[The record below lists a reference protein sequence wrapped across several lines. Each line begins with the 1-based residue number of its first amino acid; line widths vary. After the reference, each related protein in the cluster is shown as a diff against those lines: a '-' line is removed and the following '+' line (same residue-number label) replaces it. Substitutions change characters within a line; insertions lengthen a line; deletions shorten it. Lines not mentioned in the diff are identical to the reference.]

1 MKSISLAIVV
11 VFATIASVRAATGD
25 TIVIGFTASETGK
38 LNADSTP
45 QLRGFQLWRDQV
57 NAAGGMKVGEK
68 QYKVNFASYDDQ
80 SKTDRVQQLYNRL
93 IAEDG
98 ADFLFS
104 PYSSGLTATAAIVS
118 EQNEK
123 IMITTGAAEDKTYK
137 LGNKYLF
144 QMYTPA
150 TQYLVGALDALH
162 SVAPKSR
169 VAIAYKDDPFAKA
182 VISGAIPHAKKLGFE
197 IVFDE
202 AYSPQ
207 TTDFGPIINK
217 IITAN
222 ADAVIGG
229 GHYDD
234 GATLARQVSDRT
246 AALKFVS
253 LLVAP
258 DSPQFAELGT
268 AAVGVTVPSQWAP
281 QVQYKPDFGPRPE
294 DFAKIF
300 RDKFGAEP
308 GYHAAGG
315 YAAGLVL
322 QQAIEKAGSL
332 DTAKVAEALNA
343 TDAGTFYGRI
353 KFATDP
359 AEHGLQVG
367 HQMVI
372 SQWQRGSEGKLAR
385 NVVWPETARTKPL
398 VYPMR

>member
-1 MKSISLAIVV
+1 MKIISIAVVV
-11 VFATIASVRAATGD
+11 VFAAIASVQAATSA

-45 QLRGFQLWRDQV
+45 QLRGFQLWRDQL

-68 QYKVNFASYDDQ
+68 QYKVSFASYDDQ
-80 SKTDRVQQLYNRL
+80 SKSDRVQQLYTRL
-93 IAEDG
+93 ITADG

-137 LGNKYLF
+137 LGNKNLF

-150 TQYLVGALDALH
+150 TQYLVGALDALK

-169 VAIAYKDDPFAKA
+169 VAVAYKDDPFAKA
-182 VISGAIPHAKKLGFE
+182 VISGTVPYAKKLGFE
-197 IVFDE
+197 VVFDE

-217 IITAN
+217 IIAAN
-222 ADAVIGG
+222 ADALIGG

-234 GATLARQVSDRT
+234 GATLARQISDRT
-246 AALKFVS
+246 ADLKFIS

-258 DSPQFAELGT
+258 DSPQFAQLG
-268 AAVGVTVPSQWAP
+268 AAGAGVTVPSQWAP
-281 QVQYKPDFGPRPE
+281 QVQYKPDFGPTPE
-294 DFAKIF
+294 DFTKAFRAKF
-300 RDKFGAEP
+300 DAEP

-332 DTAKVAEALNA
+332 DTAKVADALNGI
-343 TDAGTFYGRI
+343 DAVTFFGRI

-359 AEHGLQVG
+359 AEHGLQAG

-372 SQWQRGSEGKLAR
+372 SQWQRGSEGTLAR
-385 NVVWPETARTKPL
+385 VVVWPETAGTKAL
-398 VYPMR
+398 VYPLR

>member
-1 MKSISLAIVV
+1 MKIITVAAVV
-11 VFATIASVRAATGD
+11 ILAATVSVQAATSD

-57 NAAGGMKVGEK
+57 NAAGGINVGGK
-68 QYKVNFASYDDQ
+68 QYKVKLVSYDDQ
-80 SKTDRVQQLYNRL
+80 SKSDRVQQLYTRL
-93 IAEDG
+93 INQDG

-150 TQYLVGALDALH
+150 TQYLVGALDALQ
-162 SVAPKSR
+162 SAAPKSR
-169 VAIAYKDDPFAKA
+169 VAVAYKDDAFAKA
-182 VISGAIPHAKKLGFE
+182 VISGAIPHAKKLGLE

-217 IITAN
+217 VIAAN
-222 ADAVIGG
+222 ADALIGG

-234 GATLARQVSDRT
+234 GATLARQISDRT

-332 DTAKVAEALNA
+332 DTAKVADTLNA
-343 TDAGTFYGRI
+343 TDAATFFGPI

-367 HQMVI
+367 HQVVI
-372 SQWQRGSEGKLAR
+372 SQWQRGPEGKPAR
-385 NVVWPETARTKPL
+385 EVVWPETAGTKAL

>member
-1 MKSISLAIVV
+1 
-11 VFATIASVRAATGD
+11 
-25 TIVIGFTASETGK
+25 
-38 LNADSTP
+38 
-45 QLRGFQLWRDQV
+45 
-57 NAAGGMKVGEK
+57 MKVGEK
-68 QYKVNFASYDDQ
+68 QYKVNFTSYDDQ
-80 SKTDRVQQLYNRL
+80 SKSDRVQQLYSRL
-93 IAEDG
+93 ITADG

-123 IMITTGAAEDKTYK
+123 IMITTGAAEDKTHK
-137 LGNKYLF
+137 LGNKNLF

-150 TQYLVGALDALH
+150 TQYLVGALDALK

-169 VAIAYKDDPFAKA
+169 VAVAYKDDPFAKA
-182 VISGAIPHAKKLGFE
+182 VISGTVPYAKKLGFE
-197 IVFDE
+197 VVFDE

-217 IITAN
+217 IIAAN
-222 ADAVIGG
+222 ADALIGG

-246 AALKFVS
+246 ADLKFIS

-258 DSPQFAELGT
+258 DSPQFAQLGA

-281 QVQYKPDFGPRPE
+281 QVQYKPDFGPTPE
-294 DFAKIF
+294 DFTKAFRAKF
-300 RDKFGAEP
+300 DAEP

-332 DTAKVAEALNA
+332 DTAKVADALNGI
-343 TDAGTFYGRI
+343 DAVTFFGRI

-385 NVVWPETARTKPL
+385 DVVWPETAGTKAL
-398 VYPMR
+398 VYPLR

>member
-1 MKSISLAIVV
+1 MKIITVAAVVILA
-11 VFATIASVRAATGD
+11 ATASVQAATSD

-45 QLRGFQLWRDQV
+45 QLRGFQLWRDQL

-68 QYKVNFASYDDQ
+68 QYKVSFASYDDQ
-80 SKTDRVQQLYNRL
+80 SKSDRVQQLYTRL
-93 IAEDG
+93 ITADG

-123 IMITTGAAEDKTYK
+123 IMITTGAAEDKTHK
-137 LGNKYLF
+137 LGNKNLF

-150 TQYLVGALDALH
+150 TQYLVGALDALK

-169 VAIAYKDDPFAKA
+169 VAVAYKDDPFAKA
-182 VISGAIPHAKKLGFE
+182 VISGTVPYAKKLGFE
-197 IVFDE
+197 VVFDE

-217 IITAN
+217 IIAAN
-222 ADAVIGG
+222 ADALIGG

-246 AALKFVS
+246 ADLKFIS

-258 DSPQFAELGT
+258 DSPQFAQLGA

-281 QVQYKPDFGPRPE
+281 QVQYKPDFGPTPE
-294 DFAKIF
+294 DFTKAFRAKF
-300 RDKFGAEP
+300 DAEP

-332 DTAKVAEALNA
+332 DTAKVADALNGI
-343 TDAGTFYGRI
+343 DAVTFFGRI

-385 NVVWPETARTKPL
+385 DVVWPETAGTKAL
-398 VYPMR
+398 VYPLR

>member
-1 MKSISLAIVV
+1 MKIITVAAVVILA
-11 VFATIASVRAATGD
+11 ATASVQAATSD

-38 LNADSTP
+38 LNANSTP

-57 NAAGGMKVGEK
+57 NAAGGINVGGK
-68 QYKVNFASYDDQ
+68 QYKVKLVSYDDQ
-80 SKTDRVQQLYNRL
+80 SKSDRVQQLYTRL
-93 IAEDG
+93 IAQDG

-150 TQYLVGALDALH
+150 TQYLVGALDALQ
-162 SVAPKSR
+162 SAAPKSR
-169 VAIAYKDDPFAKA
+169 VSVAYKDDPFAKA
-182 VISGAIPHAKKLGFE
+182 VISGAIPHAKKLGLE

-217 IITAN
+217 VIAAN
-222 ADAVIGG
+222 ADALIGG

-234 GATLARQVSDRT
+234 GATLARQISDRT

-332 DTAKVAEALNA
+332 DTAKVADTLNA
-343 TDAGTFYGRI
+343 TDAVTFFGPI

-367 HQMVI
+367 HQVVI
-372 SQWQRGSEGKLAR
+372 SQWQRGPEGKPAR
-385 NVVWPETARTKPL
+385 EVVWPETARTKAL